1 MEGVFQKFQS
11 IVTTFDEKYE
21 MATRFYEQEVKA
33 GLKDKRKLAAYL
45 ETVVREHL
53 KDVKLMHLNYIF
65 CTDEFLIGINLQ
77 YLQHDTFTDIIT
89 FDLSENIYELQGEIY
104 ISVERAKENAKQ
116 FGVDYRHELLRVI
129 FHGVLHLCGFKDK
142 KKEDEEVMRKMEEAC
157 IREYGEF
164 QLPPKTA

>member
-1 MEGVFQKFQS
+1 
-11 IVTTFDEKYE
+11 

-45 ETVVREHL
+45 ETVVKEHL

-104 ISVERAKENAKQ
+104 ISVERVKENAKQ

-164 QLPPKTA
+164 QLPTKTA

>member
-1 MEGVFQKFQS
+1 
-11 IVTTFDEKYE
+11 
-21 MATRFYEQEVKA
+21 MATRFYEQEVRA
-33 GLKDKRKLAAYL
+33 GLKDKRKLSAYL

-65 CTDEFLIGINLQ
+65 CKDEYLIGINMQ

-104 ISVERAKENAKQ
+104 ISVERVKENAKQ
-116 FGVDYRHELLRVI
+116 FGVDYQHELLRVI

-142 KKEDEEVMRKMEEAC
+142 KKEDEELMRKMEEAC

-164 QLPPKTA
+164 QLPSKVA

>member
-45 ETVVREHL
+45 ETVVKEHL

-104 ISVERAKENAKQ
+104 ISVERVKENAKQ